1 MAHWNN
7 LIALDAQL
15 NGKKMNNTTTPQ
27 NNYFVLF
34 TRYIRSNYKIISGS
48 LIVIFIL
55 FLSYQYYSYISIQNI
70 HKNSI
75 TYFDAKDLESNHDF
89 YTLME
94 KLYSNKDFYS
104 VVSTLENININI
116 ENNNFFVAEEL
127 YLKLLDDNNL
137 KPVYIAAIAS
147 HASYTFLN
155 VLFDNSNM
163 NLVSTINNFINY
175 INDSL
180 NSYKGIKLEL
190 KYLLA
195 IAEQDQNT
203 ISQQNNLNTNDLY
216 KLIMESKDISSSIK
230 ERVNKIH
237 EFQVYK

>member
-1 MAHWNN
+1 
-7 LIALDAQL
+7 
-15 NGKKMNNTTTPQ
+15 MNNTTIPK

-34 TRYIRSNYKIISGS
+34 TRYIKSNYKIISGA

-55 FLSYQYYSYISIQNI
+55 FLSYQYYSYINIKNI

-75 TYFDAKDLESNHDF
+75 TYFDAKNLEPNHDF
-89 YTLME
+89 YKLME

-104 VVSTLENININI
+104 VVSTLEIININI
-116 ENNNFFVAEEL
+116 ENKNFSLAEKL
-127 YLKLLDDNNL
+127 YLKLLNDKSL
-137 KPVYIAAIAS
+137 QPVYIAAIAS
-147 HASYTFLN
+147 HASYIFLN
-155 VLFDNSNM
+155 VQFDNSNM
-163 NLVSTINNFINY
+163 NLVSNINNFINY
-175 INDSL
+175 INDNL

-195 IAEQDQNT
+195 IAEQDQNN
-203 ISQQNNLNTNDLY
+203 ISQQNNSNINDLY

-237 EFQVYK
+237 EFQIYK

>member
-15 NGKKMNNTTTPQ
+15 NGKKMNKTTTPQ

-34 TRYIRSNYKIISGS
+34 TRYIKSNYKIISGT

-55 FLSYQYYSYISIQNI
+55 FLSYQYYSYIIIKNI

-75 TYFDAKDLESNHDF
+75 TYFDAKDLDHNHDF
-89 YTLME
+89 YKLME

-104 VVSTLENININI
+104 VLSTLENININI
-116 ENNNFFVAEEL
+116 ENNNFSLAEKL
-127 YLKLLDDNNL
+127 YLNLLNDKNL
-137 KPVYIAAIAS
+137 QPVYIAAIAS

-155 VLFDNSNM
+155 SLFDNSNM
-163 NLVSTINNFINY
+163 NLASSINNFINY

-195 IAEQDQNT
+195 IAEQDQSN
-203 ISQQNNLNTNDLY
+203 ISHQNNSNINDLY

-237 EFQVYK
+237 EFQIYK

>member
-15 NGKKMNNTTTPQ
+15 NGKKMNNTTTTK
-27 NNYFVLF
+27 NNYFVFF
-34 TRYIRSNYKIISGS
+34 TRFIKSNYKIIIGV

-55 FLSYQYYSYISIQNI
+55 FLSYQYYSYINMKNI

-75 TYFDAKDLESNHDF
+75 TYFDAKDLDHNHDF
-89 YTLME
+89 YKLME

-104 VVSTLENININI
+104 VVSTLEIININI
-116 ENNNFFVAEEL
+116 ENKNFSLAEKL
-127 YLKLLDDNNL
+127 YLKLLNDKSL
-137 KPVYIAAIAS
+137 QPVYIAAIAS

-155 VLFDNSNM
+155 VQFDNSNM
-163 NLVSTINNFINY
+163 NLVSKINNFIDY
-175 INDSL
+175 INDNL

-195 IAEQDQNT
+195 ITEQDQNNN
-203 ISQQNNLNTNDLY
+203 SQQNNSNTIDLY
-216 KLIMESKDISSSIK
+216 KLIIESKDISSSIK

-237 EFQVYK
+237 EFQIYK

>member
-15 NGKKMNNTTTPQ
+15 NGKKMNKTTTPQ

-34 TRYIRSNYKIISGS
+34 TRYIKSNYKIISGA

-55 FLSYQYYSYISIQNI
+55 FLSYQYYSYINMKNI

-75 TYFDAKDLESNHDF
+75 TYFEAKELDHNHDF
-89 YTLME
+89 YKLME
-94 KLYSNKDFYS
+94 RLYSNKDFYS
-104 VVSTLENININI
+104 VLSTLENININI
-116 ENNNFFVAEEL
+116 ENNNFSLAEKL
-127 YLKLLDDNNL
+127 YLNLLNDKNL
-137 KPVYIAAIAS
+137 QPVYIAAIAS

-155 VLFDNSNM
+155 SLFDNSNM
-163 NLVSTINNFINY
+163 NIASSINNFINY

-195 IAEQDQNT
+195 IAEQDQNN
-203 ISQQNNLNTNDLY
+203 ISQQNNSNTSNLY

-237 EFQVYK
+237 EFQIYK

>member
-15 NGKKMNNTTTPQ
+15 NGKKMNKTTTPQ

-34 TRYIRSNYKIISGS
+34 TRYIKSNYKIISGA
-48 LIVIFIL
+48 LIVIFVL
-55 FLSYQYYSYISIQNI
+55 FLSYQYYSYIIIKNI

-75 TYFDAKDLESNHDF
+75 TYFHAKDLEHDHDF
-89 YTLME
+89 YNLME
-94 KLYSNKDFYS
+94 KLYLNKDFYS
-104 VVSTLENININI
+104 VVSTLEIININI
-116 ENNNFFVAEEL
+116 ENNNFSLAEKL
-127 YLKLLDDNNL
+127 YLKLLNDKNL
-137 KPVYIAAIAS
+137 QPVYIAAIAS

-155 VLFDNSNM
+155 VQFDNSNM
-163 NLVSTINNFINY
+163 NLVSNINNFIDY

-195 IAEQDQNT
+195 ITEQDHNYS
-203 ISQQNNLNTNDLY
+203 SQQNNLNTTDLY

-237 EFQVYK
+237 EFQIYK

>member
-1 MAHWNN
+1 
-7 LIALDAQL
+7 
-15 NGKKMNNTTTPQ
+15 
-27 NNYFVLF
+27 
-34 TRYIRSNYKIISGS
+34 
-48 LIVIFIL
+48 
-55 FLSYQYYSYISIQNI
+55 
-70 HKNSI
+70 
-75 TYFDAKDLESNHDF
+75 
-89 YTLME
+89 ME

-116 ENNNFFVAEEL
+116 ENNNFFLAEEL

-147 HASYTFLN
+147 PASYTFLN
-155 VLFDNSNM
+155 ALFDNSNM

-195 IAEQDQNT
+195 IAEQDQNN

-216 KLIMESKDISSSIK
+216 KLIMESTDISSSIK

-237 EFQVYK
+237 EFQIYK

>member
-1 MAHWNN
+1 MSKTA
-7 LIALDAQL
+7 
-15 NGKKMNNTTTPQ
+15 TPQ
-27 NNYFVLF
+27 NNYLVLF
-34 TRYIRSNYKIISGS
+34 TRYIKSKYKIISGI

-55 FLSYQYYSYISIQNI
+55 FLSYQYYSYINMKNI

-75 TYFDAKDLESNHDF
+75 TYFDAKDLDLNHDF
-89 YTLME
+89 YKLME
-94 KLYSNKDFYS
+94 TLYSNKDFYS
-104 VVSTLENININI
+104 VLSTFEIININI
-116 ENNNFFVAEEL
+116 ENNNFSLAEKL
-127 YLKLLDDNNL
+127 YLKLLNDKNL
-137 KPVYIAAIAS
+137 QPVYIAAIAS

-155 VLFDNSNM
+155 VQFDNSNM
-163 NLVSTINNFINY
+163 NLISNINNFIDY

-195 IAEQDQNT
+195 ITEQDHNNS
-203 ISQQNNLNTNDLY
+203 SQQNNLNTTDLY

-237 EFQVYK
+237 EFQIYK

>member
-1 MAHWNN
+1 MDV
-7 LIALDAQL
+7 LL
-15 NGKKMNNTTTPQ
+15 NGKKVNNITTPQ
-27 NNYFVLF
+27 KNYFVLF
-34 TRYIRSNYKIISGS
+34 SKYIKSNYKIIIGS

-55 FLSYQYYSYISIQNI
+55 FLSYQYYSYITIKNI

-75 TYFDAKDLESNHDF
+75 TYFDAKDLEPNNDF
-89 YTLME
+89 YKLME
-94 KLYSNKDFYS
+94 KLYLNKDFYS
-104 VVSTLENININI
+104 VVSTLEIININI
-116 ENNNFFVAEEL
+116 ENNNFSLAEEL

-195 IAEQDQNT
+195 IAEQDQYN
-203 ISQQNNLNTNDLY
+203 ISQQNNSNINDLY
-216 KLIMESKDISSSIK
+216 KSIMESKDISSSIK

-237 EFQVYK
+237 EFQIYK